1 MAERKARSMG
11 EIWISRLNY
20 VLGEDE
26 HDLRECQ
33 DHLVSPVDELIKAGF
48 AKHHVCSGEQT
59 SLDLAQAVVKQATA
73 ERPVDPELLVYAT
86 ALPLNAAVPRGDSFD
101 QTGDVKHLMDF
112 PGSHIQADAG
122 WTKASVFG
130 LGQQACTTVMG
141 SWRLAGAMLGAEP
154 DWKEAV
160 CINADRFP
168 QGAAYEQSYNP
179 ISDAATFTRVSREPE
194 VGAYKVRAIHQI
206 TNGALSLAND
216 TETAGSFFPWMHQ
229 AVQQTLVKA
238 KVSKVDWIVP
248 QNTHSAAWTVLTRL
262 LQMTD
267 TPVHEPTRESVAHMI
282 SGDNIAN
289 LIDLD
294 AQGMIKEGDTVLMT
308 AAGYG
313 ANWQCAVLEVGP
325 R

>member
-1 MAERKARSMG
+1 MG

-20 VLGEDE
+20 VLGDDE
-26 HDLRECQ
+26 HDLQDCQ
-33 DHLVSPVDELIKAGF
+33 EHMVSTVAELINAGF
-48 AKHHVCSGEQT
+48 KKHHVCTSEQN
-59 SLDLAQAVVKQATA
+59 SLDLAQAVVKKATA
-73 ERPVDPELLVYAT
+73 EQPVDPELLVYAT
-86 ALPLNAAVPRGDSFD
+86 ALPMNAAVPRGDSY
-101 QTGDVKHLMDF
+101 TETRDVKHLMDF

-141 SWRLAGAMLGAEP
+141 SWRLAGAMLAVEP
-154 DWKEAV
+154 TWQEAV

-168 QGAAYEQSYNP
+168 EGASYEQSYNP
-179 ISDAATFTRVSREPE
+179 ISVAATFTRVAREPE
-194 VGAYKVRAIHQI
+194 ENAYKVRAIHQI

-229 AVQQTLVKA
+229 AVQQTLNKA
-238 KVSKVDWIVP
+238 GVQKVDWIVP

-267 TPVHEPTRESVAHMI
+267 TPVHEPTREQVAHMI

-289 LIDLD
+289 LIDLND
-294 AQGMIKEGDTVLMT
+294 QGALKEGDTILMT

>member
-1 MAERKARSMG
+1 MG

-20 VLGEDE
+20 ALGDDE
-26 HDLRECQ
+26 HDLLDCQ
-33 DHLVSPVDELIKAGF
+33 EHMVSSVPDLINAGF
-48 AKHHVCSGEQT
+48 KKHHVATAEQT
-59 SLDLAQAVVKQATA
+59 SLDLAQAVVKKATA
-73 ERPVDPELLVYAT
+73 ELSVDPELLVYAT
-86 ALPLNAAVPRGDSFD
+86 ALPINAAVPRGTSFAD
-101 QTGDVKHLMDF
+101 TRDVKYLMDF

-141 SWRLAGAMLGAEP
+141 SWRLAGAMLAVEP
-154 DWKEAV
+154 TWKEAV

-168 QGAAYEQSYNP
+168 EGAAYEQSYNP

-194 VGAYKVRAIHQI
+194 ENSYRVRAIHQI

-229 AVQQTLVKA
+229 AVQQTLAKA
-238 KVSKVDWIVP
+238 GVSQVDWIVP

-262 LQMTD
+262 LQMTE

-289 LIDLD
+289 LIDLND
-294 AQGMIKEGDTVLMT
+294 RGDLKEGDTILMT